1 MIYLEEKKYFSVI
14 LIIVACV
21 TLATIFLM
29 NKPQIL
35 LFVFVAG
42 FIITGFFGAF
52 FIRKVYKKAIK
63 TEQYLDQVISN
74 EGELSIPSKTEKDS
88 IFANIIEELKE
99 LEKIR
104 ISQESEKNRELLWQ
118 KNLMSDISHQI
129 KTPLATLEIYTDIF
143 NKEFGENE
151 EKKELSEH
159 ALEAIERI
167 RWLVTGML
175 QIAKL
180 ESGTYKMEKKESPVR
195 ETIDRALYPLNSLIS
210 EKKIKVHIEERKEE
224 NREIIISQD
233 SKWLEEAFINILKNA
248 IEFSSDEGSVDIF
261 ITDTPMAVSVEVKD
275 YGEGISEEEIPKIF
289 NRFYKVAGQ
298 REKHKDSVG
307 IGLNLS
313 KEIVKAHN
321 GIITAESRR
330 GENSY
335 TSIYTTFLR

>member
-1 MIYLEEKKYFSVI
+1 MIYLEEKKYFSVV
-14 LIIVACV
+14 LIIVAGLA
-21 TLATIFLM
+21 LATFFLIS
-29 NKPQIL
+29 KPQIL
-35 LFVFVAG
+35 LPVFAAG
-42 FIITGFFGAF
+42 FIILAFFGAF

-63 TEQYLDQVISN
+63 AEQYLDQVISN
-74 EGELSIPSKTEKDS
+74 EGNLSITSNAEKDS

-104 ISQESEKNRELLWQ
+104 QSQESEKNKELLWQ

-151 EKKELSEH
+151 EKRELSEH
-159 ALEAIERI
+159 AKEAIERI

-195 ETIDRALYPLNSLIS
+195 ETIDRALYSLNSLIS
-210 EKKIKVHIEERKEE
+210 EKKINVRIEERKEE
-224 NREIIISQD
+224 NREIIIPQD
-233 SKWLEEAFINILKNA
+233 SKWLEEAFINIIKNA
-248 IEFSSDEGSVDIF
+248 LEYSPEEGNLDIF

-289 NRFYKVAGQ
+289 NRFYKVSGQ
-298 REKHKDSVG
+298 REKRKDSVG

-330 GENSY
+330 GNDSF

>member
-1 MIYLEEKKYFSVI
+1 MIYLEEKKYFSVV
-14 LIIVACV
+14 LIIVAGLF
-21 TLATIFLM
+21 LATFFLIS
-29 NKPQIL
+29 KPQIL
-35 LFVFVAG
+35 MPVFALG
-42 FIITGFFGAF
+42 FIILAFFGAF

-63 TEQYLDQVISN
+63 AEQYLDQVISN
-74 EGELSIPSKTEKDS
+74 EGNLSITSNAEKDS

-104 ISQESEKNRELLWQ
+104 QSQESEKNKELLWQ

-159 ALEAIERI
+159 AKEAIERI

-195 ETIDRALYPLNSLIS
+195 ETIDRALYSLNSLIS
-210 EKKIKVHIEERKEE
+210 EKKINVRIEERKEE
-224 NREIIISQD
+224 NREIIIPQD
-233 SKWLEEAFINILKNA
+233 SKWLEEAFINIIKNA
-248 IEFSSDEGSVDIF
+248 LEYSPDEGNIDIF

-289 NRFYKVAGQ
+289 NRFYKVSGQ
-298 REKHKDSVG
+298 REKRKDSVG

-330 GENSY
+330 GNDSF

>member
-1 MIYLEEKKYFSVI
+1 MIYLEEKKYFSVV
-14 LIIVACV
+14 LIIVAGLF
-21 TLATIFLM
+21 LATFFLIS
-29 NKPQIL
+29 KPQIL
-35 LFVFVAG
+35 LPVFALG
-42 FIITGFFGAF
+42 FIILAFFGAF

-63 TEQYLDQVISN
+63 AEQYLDQVISN
-74 EGELSIPSKTEKDS
+74 EGNLSIPSNAEKDS

-104 ISQESEKNRELLWQ
+104 QNQESEKNKELLWQ

-159 ALEAIERI
+159 AKEAIERI

-195 ETIDRALYPLNSLIS
+195 ETIDRALYSLNSLIS
-210 EKKIKVHIEERKEE
+210 EKKINVRIEERKEE
-224 NREIIISQD
+224 NREIIIPQD
-233 SKWLEEAFINILKNA
+233 SKWLEEAFINIIKNA
-248 IEFSSDEGSVDIF
+248 LEYSPDEGNLDIF

-289 NRFYKVAGQ
+289 NRFYKAGGQ
-298 REKHKDSVG
+298 REKRKDSVG

-330 GENSY
+330 GNDSF

>member
-1 MIYLEEKKYFSVI
+1 MIYLEEKKYFSVV
-14 LIIVACV
+14 LIIVAGLA
-21 TLATIFLM
+21 LATFFLI

-35 LFVFVAG
+35 LPVFAAG
-42 FIITGFFGAF
+42 FIILAFFGAF

-63 TEQYLDQVISN
+63 AEQYLDQVISN
-74 EGELSIPSKTEKDS
+74 EGNLSITSNAEKDS

-104 ISQESEKNRELLWQ
+104 QSQESEKNKELLWQ

-151 EKKELSEH
+151 EKRELSEH
-159 ALEAIERI
+159 AKEAIERI

-195 ETIDRALYPLNSLIS
+195 ETIDRALYSLNSLIS
-210 EKKIKVHIEERKEE
+210 EKKINVRIEERKEE
-224 NREIIISQD
+224 NREIIIPQD
-233 SKWLEEAFINILKNA
+233 SKWLEEAFINIIKNA
-248 IEFSSDEGSVDIF
+248 LEYSPEEGNLDIF

-289 NRFYKVAGQ
+289 NRFYKVSGQ
-298 REKHKDSVG
+298 REKRKDSVG

-330 GENSY
+330 GNDSF

>member
-1 MIYLEEKKYFSVI
+1 MIYLEEKKYFSVV
-14 LIIVACV
+14 LIIVAGLF
-21 TLATIFLM
+21 LATFFLI

-35 LFVFVAG
+35 LPVFAAG
-42 FIITGFFGAF
+42 FIILAFFGAF

-63 TEQYLDQVISN
+63 AEQYLDQVISN
-74 EGELSIPSKTEKDS
+74 EGNLSITSNAEKDS

-104 ISQESEKNRELLWQ
+104 QSQESEKNKELLWQ

-151 EKKELSEH
+151 EKRELSEH
-159 ALEAIERI
+159 AKEAIERI

-195 ETIDRALYPLNSLIS
+195 ETIDRALYSLNSLIS
-210 EKKIKVHIEERKEE
+210 EKKINVRIEERKEE
-224 NREIIISQD
+224 NREIIIPQD
-233 SKWLEEAFINILKNA
+233 SKWLEEAFINIIKNA
-248 IEFSSDEGSVDIF
+248 LEYSPEEGNLDIF

-289 NRFYKVAGQ
+289 NRFYKVSGQ
-298 REKHKDSVG
+298 REKRKDSVG

-330 GENSY
+330 GNDSF

>member
-1 MIYLEEKKYFSVI
+1 MIYLEEKKYFSVV
-14 LIIVACV
+14 LIIVAGLF
-21 TLATIFLM
+21 LATFFLI
-29 NKPQIL
+29 NKPQSL
-35 LFVFVAG
+35 LPVFALG
-42 FIITGFFGAF
+42 FIILAFFGAF

-63 TEQYLDQVISN
+63 AEQYLDQVISN
-74 EGELSIPSKTEKDS
+74 EGNLSITSNAEKDS

-104 ISQESEKNRELLWQ
+104 QSQESEKNKELLWQ

-151 EKKELSEH
+151 EKRELSEH
-159 ALEAIERI
+159 AKEAIERI

-195 ETIDRALYPLNSLIS
+195 ETIDRALYSLNSLIS
-210 EKKIKVHIEERKEE
+210 EKKINVRIEERKEE
-224 NREIIISQD
+224 NREIIIPQD
-233 SKWLEEAFINILKNA
+233 SKWLEEAFINIIKNA
-248 IEFSSDEGSVDIF
+248 LEYSPDEGNLDIF

-289 NRFYKVAGQ
+289 NRFYKVSRQ
-298 REKHKDSVG
+298 REKRKDSVG

-330 GENSY
+330 GNDSF

>member
-1 MIYLEEKKYFSVI
+1 MIYLEEKKYFSVV
-14 LIIVACV
+14 LIIVAGLF
-21 TLATIFLM
+21 LATFFLI

-35 LFVFVAG
+35 LPVFALG
-42 FIITGFFGAF
+42 FIILAFFGSF

-63 TEQYLDQVISN
+63 AEQYLDQVISN
-74 EGELSIPSKTEKDS
+74 EGNLSIPSNAEKDS

-104 ISQESEKNRELLWQ
+104 QNQESEKNKELLWQ

-159 ALEAIERI
+159 AKEAIERI

-195 ETIDRALYPLNSLIS
+195 ETIDRALYSLNSLIS
-210 EKKIKVHIEERKEE
+210 EKKINVRIEERKEE
-224 NREIIISQD
+224 NREIIIPQD
-233 SKWLEEAFINILKNA
+233 SKWLEEAFINIIKNA
-248 IEFSSDEGSVDIF
+248 LEYSPDEGNLDIF

-289 NRFYKVAGQ
+289 NRFYKAGGQ
-298 REKHKDSVG
+298 REKRKDSVG

-330 GENSY
+330 GNDSF

>member
-1 MIYLEEKKYFSVI
+1 MV
-14 LIIVACV
+14 LIIVAGLF
-21 TLATIFLM
+21 LATFFLI

-35 LFVFVAG
+35 LPVFAAG
-42 FIITGFFGAF
+42 FIILAFFGAF

-63 TEQYLDQVISN
+63 AEQYLDQVISN
-74 EGELSIPSKTEKDS
+74 EGNLRITSNAEKDS

-104 ISQESEKNRELLWQ
+104 QSQESEKNKELLWQ

-159 ALEAIERI
+159 AKEAIERI

-195 ETIDRALYPLNSLIS
+195 ETIDRALYSLNSLIS
-210 EKKIKVHIEERKEE
+210 EKKINVRIEERKEE
-224 NREIIISQD
+224 NREIIIPQD
-233 SKWLEEAFINILKNA
+233 SKWLEEAFINIIKNA
-248 IEFSSDEGSVDIF
+248 LEYSPDEGNIDIF

-289 NRFYKVAGQ
+289 NRFYKAGGQ
-298 REKHKDSVG
+298 REKRKDSVG

-330 GENSY
+330 GNDSF

>member
-1 MIYLEEKKYFSVI
+1 MIYLEEKKYFSVV
-14 LIIVACV
+14 LIIVAGLA
-21 TLATIFLM
+21 LATFFLI

-35 LFVFVAG
+35 LPVFALG
-42 FIITGFFGAF
+42 FIILAFFGAF

-63 TEQYLDQVISN
+63 AEQYLDQVISN
-74 EGELSIPSKTEKDS
+74 EGNLSIPSNAEKDS

-104 ISQESEKNRELLWQ
+104 QSQESEKNKELLWQ

-159 ALEAIERI
+159 AKEAIERI

-195 ETIDRALYPLNSLIS
+195 ETIDRALYSLNSLIS
-210 EKKIKVHIEERKEE
+210 EKKINVRIEERKEE
-224 NREIIISQD
+224 NREIIIPQD
-233 SKWLEEAFINILKNA
+233 SKWLEEAFINIIKNA
-248 IEFSSDEGSVDIF
+248 LEYSPDEGNIDIF

-275 YGEGISEEEIPKIF
+275 YGEGIFEEEIPKIF
-289 NRFYKVAGQ
+289 NRFYKAGGQ
-298 REKHKDSVG
+298 REKRKDSVG

-330 GENSY
+330 GNDSF

>member
-1 MIYLEEKKYFSVI
+1 MIYLEEKKYFSVV
-14 LIIVACV
+14 LIIVAGLA
-21 TLATIFLM
+21 LATFFLI

-35 LFVFVAG
+35 LPVFALG
-42 FIITGFFGAF
+42 FIILAFFGSF

-63 TEQYLDQVISN
+63 AEQYLDQVISN
-74 EGELSIPSKTEKDS
+74 EGNLSIPSNAEKDS

-104 ISQESEKNRELLWQ
+104 QNQESEKNKELLWQ

-159 ALEAIERI
+159 AKEAIERI

-195 ETIDRALYPLNSLIS
+195 ETIDRALYSLNSLIS
-210 EKKIKVHIEERKEE
+210 EKKINVRIEERKEE
-224 NREIIISQD
+224 NREIIIPQD
-233 SKWLEEAFINILKNA
+233 SKWLEEAFINIIKNA
-248 IEFSSDEGSVDIF
+248 LEYSPDEGNIDIF

-289 NRFYKVAGQ
+289 NRFYKVSGQ
-298 REKHKDSVG
+298 REKRKDSVG

-330 GENSY
+330 GNDSF